1 MHVGRFLSR
10 RTWVCNLVTFYVSI
24 SKNYKNIITRISY
37 ARKSLQHQHA
47 RIYRY
52 ENYLCEN
59 KTEYNSMATLMLQ
72 PQEEVIEALFH
83 DYTPAGEFAFRPG
96 DLIVYFM
103 LYFFISAY
111 TFGISVPAGLFV
123 PAILCGSSFGR
134 LVGEAVQHWAD
145 DDSIRPGTYAL
156 IGATA
161 MLGGT

>member
-1 MHVGRFLSR
+1 
-10 RTWVCNLVTFYVSI
+10 
-24 SKNYKNIITRISY
+24 
-37 ARKSLQHQHA
+37 
-47 RIYRY
+47 
-52 ENYLCEN
+52 
-59 KTEYNSMATLMLQ
+59 MATLMLQ

-111 TFGISVPAGLFV
+111 AFGISVPAGLFV

>member
-1 MHVGRFLSR
+1 MKI
-10 RTWVCNLVTFYVSI
+10 N
-24 SKNYKNIITRISY
+24 
-37 ARKSLQHQHA
+37 A